1 MNGINTSF
9 GTQSLYQNDGT
20 QGSAKSDD
28 KKQDNKNDSNVIK
41 GAGLNLNQTD
51 LIGQKMAN
59 AQKEALKK
67 IMDTFSG
74 EHAVDEE
81 MDERRAHIKEIDSE
95 IKDYQ
100 SEIRDLQD
108 KEAELKERYQVA
120 DGSREE
126 ADIDLLKKAST
137 AEGRGMLSKEE
148 LEHVSEL
155 QKGGMTDYQKESMD
169 YYKMESEYRG
179 KIKDL
184 GKERAE
190 NNGYLRAVH
199 TERLKHHDM
208 IDSQKEAAEILDNAS
223 NEATLGLIGE
233 AVDHIEETIKENEKD
248 TDKKDADKKDTDKKE
263 DKKADTKLDKETQS
277 NILKNEAE
285 KKVAEHKL
293 AKDDIKGLVYDEQL

>member
-9 GTQSLYQNDGT
+9 RTQSLYQNDGT

-100 SEIRDLQD
+100 SEIRDLQN
-108 KEAELKERYQVA
+108 KEAELKGRYQERCLPA
-120 DGSREE
+120 QDEPGRAAARSEE
-126 ADIDLLKKAST
+126 
-137 AEGRGMLSKEE
+137 RR
-148 LEHVSEL
+148 V
-155 QKGGMTDYQKESMD
+155 
-169 YYKMESEYRG
+169 
-179 KIKDL
+179 
-184 GKERAE
+184 GKECRSRWSP
-190 NNGYLRAVH
+190 YH
-199 TERLKHHDM
+199 
-208 IDSQKEAAEILDNAS
+208 
-223 NEATLGLIGE
+223 
-233 AVDHIEETIKENEKD
+233 
-248 TDKKDADKKDTDKKE
+248 
-263 DKKADTKLDKETQS
+263 
-277 NILKNEAE
+277 
-285 KKVAEHKL
+285 
-293 AKDDIKGLVYDEQL
+293 

>member
-59 AQKEALKK
+59 AQKE
-67 IMDTFSG
+67 
-74 EHAVDEE
+74 
-81 MDERRAHIKEIDSE
+81 E

-100 SEIRDLQD
+100 SEIRDLQN
-108 KEAELKERYQVA
+108 KEAELKGRYQVA
-120 DGSREE
+120 DGSQEE
-126 ADIDLLKKAST
+126 ADLDLLKKAST
-137 AEGRGMLSKEE
+137 AEGRSMLSKEE

-169 YYKMESEYRG
+169 YYKMESEYRS

-190 NNGYLRAVH
+190 DNGYLRAVH

-208 IDSQKEAAEILDNAS
+208 IDSQKEAEEILDNAS
-223 NEATLGLIGE
+223 DEATLGLIGE
-233 AVDHIEETIKENEKD
+233 AVDHIDETIKENEKD
-248 TDKKDADKKDTDKKE
+248 TDKKDADKKE
-263 DKKADTKLDKETQS
+263 DKKTDTKLDKETQS
-277 NILKNEAE
+277 SLLKSEAE

-293 AKDDIKGLVYDEQL
+293 AEDDIKGLVYDEQL

>member
-9 GTQSLYQNDGT
+9 GTQNLYQNDGT

-120 DGSREE
+120 DGSQEE
-126 ADIDLLKKAST
+126 ADLDLLKKASI
-137 AEGRGMLSKEE
+137 AEGRSMLSKEE

-179 KIKDL
+179 KIKEL

-190 NNGYLRAVH
+190 DNGYLRAVH

-223 NEATLGLIGE
+223 DEATLGLIGE
-233 AVDHIEETIKENEKD
+233 AVDHIDETIKDDEKD
-248 TDKKDADKKDTDKKE
+248 TDKKDIDKKE

-293 AKDDIKGLVYDEQL
+293 AEDDIKGLVYDEQL

>member
-9 GTQSLYQNDGT
+9 GAQSLCQNDGT

-28 KKQDNKNDSNVIK
+28 KKQDNKSDSNVIK

-120 DGSREE
+120 DGSQEE
-126 ADIDLLKKAST
+126 ADLDLLKKAST
-137 AEGRGMLSKEE
+137 AEGRSMLSKEE
-148 LEHVSEL
+148 LEHV
-155 QKGGMTDYQKESMD
+155 
-169 YYKMESEYRG
+169 
-179 KIKDL
+179 
-184 GKERAE
+184 
-190 NNGYLRAVH
+190 
-199 TERLKHHDM
+199 
-208 IDSQKEAAEILDNAS
+208 
-223 NEATLGLIGE
+223 
-233 AVDHIEETIKENEKD
+233 
-248 TDKKDADKKDTDKKE
+248 
-263 DKKADTKLDKETQS
+263 
-277 NILKNEAE
+277 
-285 KKVAEHKL
+285 
-293 AKDDIKGLVYDEQL
+293 